1 MWNLCRYLPTS
12 LLDLDTFRAALTI
25 LQHQVSELDRL
36 KADYYGEVLA
46 HEEETWDLVMGKVIV
61 RCQLTFSLLAK
72 GGT

>member
-1 MWNLCRYLPTS
+1 MSRYLLAS
-12 LLDLDTFRAALTI
+12 LLDLDTFRAALSI

-61 RCQLTFSLLAK
+61 RFQFAFSSF
-72 GGT
+72 G